1 MMFSKYTDV
10 KDSNDAV
17 LDIFQAIYMFV
28 RFYQIKLTVESDT
41 STTIAWALYVEV
53 HGSSISFLMRS
64 RCCPHEFKNTFV
76 VHVHAVRDER
86 LCGSTMCLRPRPK
99 RNYSLLCTLRS
110 MVIGY
115 ITLSFLSPTKA
126 HYNYQNTP
134 NPKLGPLLTQWTNLV
149 HPEYKT

>member
-53 HGSSISFLMRS
+53 RGSSISFLMRS
-64 RCCPHEFKNTFV
+64 RCCPHEFKKTFV
-76 VHVHAVRDER
+76 VHVHAEAQILAINNQATHDKGRDYVV
-86 LCGSTMCLRPRPK
+86 LRCAYVHGQRETTL
-99 RNYSLLCTLRS
+99 YFALLDLWLQVISHSLS
-110 MVIGY
+110 
-115 ITLSFLSPTKA
+115 
-126 HYNYQNTP
+126 
-134 NPKLGPLLTQWTNLV
+134 
-149 HPEYKT
+149 